1 MTLISRSPVRISFG
15 GGGTDLASYYEKY
28 GGVVV
33 SASINKY
40 IYTILEMRLDD
51 RIQIISSD
59 LQLNQTVSDAYHLK
73 FGEGLDIPVAVLKH
87 FNVQRGLNIFMASEI
102 PPGTG
107 LGSSGAVTVNMI
119 NTINQ
124 LERLKL
130 DKKEMA
136 ELAYKIEFH
145 DLGMPIGKQDEYA
158 SAFGGINF
166 ITFNKNGTTEVEPLK
181 IPREVRLRLETDVML
196 FFTGRTRESSKIL
209 RSQDRSTKDQSGT
222 VIDSLHAIK
231 QVAFDVKKAIESG
244 DLVEFGRLLDHSWQ
258 TKKNLAQGIT
268 NPRIDKLMD
277 IAKQNGALGGKLTG
291 AGGGGYMM
299 LFCEKA
305 NQKPLTKALVA
316 EGLSPLDFHFDKK
329 GASIINGE

>member
-1 MTLISRSPVRISFG
+1 MRISFG

-33 SASINKY
+33 SAAINKY
-40 IYTILEMRLDD
+40 VYTILEMRLDD

-73 FGEGLDIPVAVLKH
+73 YGEGLDIPVAVLKH
-87 FNVQRGLNIFMASEI
+87 FNMQRGLNIFMASEI

-119 NTINQ
+119 NTINH

-130 DKKEMA
+130 GKKEMA

-158 SAFGGINF
+158 SALGGINF
-166 ITFNKNGTTEVEPLK
+166 IRFNRNGTAEVEPLK
-181 IPREVRLRLETDVML
+181 IPREVKLRLENDVML

-209 RSQDRSTKDQSGT
+209 RSQDKSTREKAGT
-222 VIDSLHAIK
+222 VVDSLHAIK
-231 QVAFDVKKAIESG
+231 QVAYDVKKAIESG

-268 NPRIDKLMD
+268 NPRIDKLMG
-277 IAKQNGALGGKLTG
+277 IAKKNGALGGKLTG

-305 NQKPLTKALVA
+305 NQRKVTKALAA

-329 GASIINGE
+329 GASIING

>member
-73 FGEGLDIPVAVLKH
+73 YGEGLDIPVAVLKH

-130 DKKEMA
+130 GKKEMA

-166 ITFNKNGTTEVEPLK
+166 IKFYKNGTTEVEPLK

-196 FFTGRTRESSKIL
+196 FFTGRTRESANIL
-209 RSQDRSTKDQSGT
+209 RSQDKSTKDQSGT
-222 VIDSLHAIK
+222 VIESLHAIK

-277 IAKQNGALGGKLTG
+277 IAKKNGALGGKLTG

-305 NQKPLTKALVA
+305 NQKPLTKALVT

-329 GASIINGE
+329 GASIING

>member
-59 LQLNQTVSDAYHLK
+59 LQLNHTVSDAYHLK
-73 FGEGLDIPVAVLKH
+73 YGEGLDIPVAVLKH

-124 LERLKL
+124 LERLKMG
-130 DKKEMA
+130 KKEMA

-166 ITFNKNGTTEVEPLK
+166 IKFNRNGTTEVEPLK
-181 IPREVRLRLETDVML
+181 IPREVRVRLETDVML

-209 RSQDRSTKDQSGT
+209 RSQDKSTRDKSST
-222 VIDSLHAIK
+222 VVDSLHAIK

-268 NPRIDKLMD
+268 NPRIDKLMG
-277 IAKQNGALGGKLTG
+277 IAKKNGALGGKLTG

-305 NQKPLTKALVA
+305 NQKRLIKSMVA

-329 GASIINGE
+329 GASIING

>member
-1 MTLISRSPVRISFG
+1 VRISFG

-33 SASINKY
+33 SAAINKY
-40 IYTILEMRLDD
+40 VYTILEMRLDD

-73 FGEGLDIPVAVLKH
+73 YGEGLDIPVAVLKH
-87 FNVQRGLNIFMASEI
+87 FNMQRGLNIFMASEI

-119 NTINQ
+119 NTINH

-130 DKKEMA
+130 GKKEMA

-158 SAFGGINF
+158 SALGGINF
-166 ITFNKNGTTEVEPLK
+166 IRFNRNGTAEVEPLK
-181 IPREVRLRLETDVML
+181 IPREVKLRLENDVML

-209 RSQDRSTKDQSGT
+209 RSQDKSTREKAGT
-222 VIDSLHAIK
+222 VVDSLHAIK
-231 QVAFDVKKAIESG
+231 QVAYDVKKAIESG

-268 NPRIDKLMD
+268 NPRIDKLMG
-277 IAKQNGALGGKLTG
+277 IAKKNGALGGKLTG

-305 NQKPLTKALVA
+305 NQRKVTKALAA

-329 GASIINGE
+329 GASIING

>member
-15 GGGTDLASYYEKY
+15 GGGTDLASYYQKY

-73 FGEGLDIPVAVLKH
+73 YGEGLDIPVAVLKH

-107 LGSSGAVTVNMI
+107 LGSSGAVTVNTI

-130 DKKEMA
+130 GKKEMA

-166 ITFNKNGTTEVEPLK
+166 IKFNKNGTTEVEPLK

-209 RSQDRSTKDQSGT
+209 RSQDKSTKDKTGK
-222 VIDSLHAIK
+222 VVDSLHAIK
-231 QVAFDVKKAIESG
+231 QVAYDVKKAIESG
-244 DLVEFGRLLDHSWQ
+244 DLVEFGRLLGHSWQ

-268 NPRIDKLMD
+268 NPRIDRLMD
-277 IAKQNGALGGKLTG
+277 IAKKNGALGGKLTG

-305 NQKPLTKALVA
+305 NQRPLTKALVA

-329 GASIINGE
+329 GASIING

>member
-73 FGEGLDIPVAVLKH
+73 YGEGLDIPVAVLKH

-130 DKKEMA
+130 GKKEMA

-166 ITFNKNGTTEVEPLK
+166 IKFNKNGTTEVEPLK

-209 RSQDRSTKDQSGT
+209 RSQDRSTKDKSGR
-222 VIDSLHAIK
+222 VVQSLHAIK

-268 NPRIDKLMD
+268 NPRIDRLMD
-277 IAKQNGALGGKLTG
+277 IAKKNGALGGKLTG

-305 NQKPLTKALVA
+305 NQRPLTKAMVA

-329 GASIINGE
+329 GASIING

>member
-15 GGGTDLASYYEKY
+15 GGGTDLASYYEKHD
-28 GGVVV
+28 GVVV
-33 SASINKY
+33 SAAINKY

-87 FNVQRGLNIFMASEI
+87 FDVQRGLNIFMASEI
-102 PPGTG
+102 PPATG

-119 NTINQ
+119 NTINA
-124 LERLKL
+124 LERLKMT
-130 DKKEMA
+130 KQEMA

-145 DLGMPIGKQDEYA
+145 ELGMPIGKQDEYA

-166 ITFNKNGTTEVEPLK
+166 IRFNRDGSAEVEPLK
-181 IPREVRLRLETDVML
+181 IPREVKIRLESDIML

-209 RSQDRSTKDQSGT
+209 RSQDRSTKEQSEK
-222 VIDSLHAIK
+222 VVDSLHSIK

-258 TKKNLAQGIT
+258 TKKNLASGIT
-268 NPRIDKLMD
+268 NPRIDRLMD
-277 IAKQNGALGGKLTG
+277 IAKSNGALGGKLTG

-305 NQKPLTKALVA
+305 NQKAVTKALVA

-329 GASIINGE
+329 GATVINGE

>member
-40 IYTILEMRLDD
+40 IYTVLEMRLDD

-73 FGEGLDIPVAVLKH
+73 YGEGLDIPVAVLKH

-130 DKKEMA
+130 GKKEMA

-166 ITFNKNGTTEVEPLK
+166 IKFNRNGTTEVESLK
-181 IPREVRLRLETDVML
+181 IPREVKLRLENDVML

-209 RSQDRSTKDQSGT
+209 RSQDRSTKDKSGH
-222 VIDSLHAIK
+222 VVESLHAIK
-231 QVAFDVKKAIESG
+231 QVAYDVKKAIESG
-244 DLVEFGRLLDHSWQ
+244 DLMEFGRLLDHSWQ

-268 NPRIDKLMD
+268 NPRIDKLMG
-277 IAKQNGALGGKLTG
+277 IAKKNGAMGGKLTG

-305 NQKPLTKALVA
+305 NQNKVTKALRA

-329 GASIINGE
+329 GASIING

>member
-33 SASINKY
+33 SAAINKY
-40 IYTILEMRLDD
+40 IYNILEIRLDD

-59 LQLNQTVSDAYHLK
+59 LQLNQTVSDVYHLK

-87 FNVQRGLNIFMASEI
+87 FNVQRGLNLFMASEI

-119 NTINQ
+119 NTINA
-124 LERLKL
+124 LERLKIS
-130 DKKEMA
+130 KKDMA

-145 DLGMPIGKQDEYA
+145 ELGMPIGKQDEYA

-166 ITFNKNGTTEVEPLK
+166 IKFNTDGTAEVEPLK
-181 IPREVRLRLETDVML
+181 IPREVRVRLESDVML

-209 RSQDRSTKDQSGT
+209 RSQDKSTKDQSST
-222 VIDSLHAIK
+222 VVESLHAIK

-258 TKKNLAQGIT
+258 TKKNLASGIS
-268 NPRIDKLMD
+268 NPRIDHLLEL
-277 IAKQNGALGGKLTG
+277 AKKNGALGGKLTG

-299 LFCEKA
+299 LFCEKTH
-305 NQKPLTKALVA
+305 QKAVTKALVA

-329 GASIINGE
+329 GAHVINGE